1 MPEHAMS
8 QGLSPRPWDADAL
21 DVDAMVDGVLSGRG
35 FLGAKHTRRYIRAE
49 FVSPL
54 LSYRGGLGD
63 WLASGRAGLV
73 DIASD
78 RVAEL
83 AGRAPV
89 GLPDHVLGE
98 LVTLIGRCA
107 RELGLTAH
115 PDPRRVL
122 GL

>member
-1 MPEHAMS
+1 
-8 QGLSPRPWDADAL
+8 
-21 DVDAMVDGVLSGRG
+21 MVDGALSGRG
-35 FLGAKHTRRYIRAE
+35 FLGTKHTRRYIRSE

-73 DIASD
+73 DLASD
-78 RVAEL
+78 KAAEL
-83 AGRAPV
+83 ADREPV
-89 GLPDHVLGE
+89 GLPDDVLDE
-98 LVTLIGRCA
+98 LVGLIDRCA
-107 RELGLTAH
+107 AELGVSGH

>member
-1 MPEHAMS
+1 
-8 QGLSPRPWDADAL
+8 
-21 DVDAMVDGVLSGRG
+21 MVDGVLSGRG
-35 FLGAKHTRRYIRAE
+35 FLGAKHTRRYIRSE

-73 DIASD
+73 DLASD
-78 RVAEL
+78 KAAEL

-89 GLPDHVLGE
+89 GLPDDVLGE
-98 LVTLIGRCA
+98 LIGLIDRCA
-107 RELGLTAH
+107 RELGISAR
-115 PDPRRVL
+115 PDPRRAL

>member
-1 MPEHAMS
+1 MRYA
-8 QGLSPRPWDADAL
+8 LTPRPWDADAL
-21 DVDAMVDGVLSGRG
+21 DVEAMIDGALSGRG
-35 FLGAKHTRRYIRAE
+35 FLGTKHTRRHIRSE

-73 DIASD
+73 DLASD

-83 AGRAPV
+83 VDREPA
-89 GLPDHVLGE
+89 GLPDNVLDE
-98 LVTLIGRCA
+98 LVKLIDRCA
-107 RELGLTAH
+107 SELGISDH
-115 PDPRRVL
+115 PDARSVL